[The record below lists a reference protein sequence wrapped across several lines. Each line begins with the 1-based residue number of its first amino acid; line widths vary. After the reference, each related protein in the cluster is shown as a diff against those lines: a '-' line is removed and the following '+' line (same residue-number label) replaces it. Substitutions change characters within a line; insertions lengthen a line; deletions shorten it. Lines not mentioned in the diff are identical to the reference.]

1 MVKEITH
8 IYYIKLGTGEQ
19 TPIAQKCIEDNLLWL
34 NFYEASEDVIQQ
46 AIANEQN
53 CSDWKKAWEPVRQAY
68 SDKNETTQTNYAKA
82 IRQFYTATED
92 DYFFTFLN
100 STMYYCHPVGD
111 IIPITEN
118 NTQDCF
124 IAGTRIRATTGW
136 KDHPET
142 TDSIKLLE
150 RNLSGRITKA
160 KIFRGTIYELTGIEK
175 DTFLNTLEWY
185 FPECEELEK
194 AKNKIPKL
202 ITPVI
207 QMLND
212 HDFEILVDMLLT
224 KSGWLRVGECGGTQ
238 KAIDMQYRIPITNET
253 IYVQVK
259 SVLDDNI
266 VNKALKKLT
275 ELFSDK
281 ENVTCYIVYHTLE
294 NGVKKTIIPPK
305 YENLTLKTLNRDAL
319 AKLCAEHQEV
329 IDWLYLRTTGKTNK

>member
-1 MVKEITH
+1 MNKVF
-8 IYYIKLGTGEQ
+8 YIKLGAGNQ
-19 TPIAQKCIEDNLLWL
+19 INIAKKCIENDLLWL
-34 NFYEASEDVIQQ
+34 GYNEAKDETIKE
-46 AIANEQN
+46 AILNEQQD
-53 CSDWKKAWEPVRQAY
+53 SSKEWKEIWESVRHSFPKANKQ
-68 SDKNETTQTNYAKA
+68 TQTSYAKA
-82 IRQFYTATED
+82 IRQVYTASED

-100 STMYYCHPVGD
+100 STMYYCHPIGD
-111 IIPITEN
+111 IIPITES
-118 NTQDCF
+118 NTHGGFDP
-124 IAGTRIRATTGW
+124 GSRIRATTGW

-194 AKNKIPKL
+194 AKNRIPEL

-224 KSGWLRVGECGGTQ
+224 KSGWRRVGEVGGTQ

-266 VNKALKKLT
+266 VNKAIKKLT

-294 NGVKKTIIPPK
+294 NGVKETIIPPK